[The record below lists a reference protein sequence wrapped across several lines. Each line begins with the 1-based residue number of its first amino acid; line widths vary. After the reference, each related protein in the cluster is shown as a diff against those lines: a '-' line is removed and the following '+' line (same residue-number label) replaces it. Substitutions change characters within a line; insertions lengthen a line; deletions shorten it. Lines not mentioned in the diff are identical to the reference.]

1 MKKTVTRLSGLL
13 LFVFAASVISD
24 DISSH
29 LPSGCI
35 HSGVYYQEKTLEGM
49 AKPLQTRG
57 DYIFH
62 CEQGLIWHTASPVT
76 ETAIYRVAGDHWLL
90 DADGSTARLDS
101 RLHKSLGNLL
111 NRLVG
116 GDAEWLQ
123 RNFDAETDS
132 TGLGLRPKQRGMRR
146 AIERIHIRREP
157 PLATIVM
164 WHTDGEVTRIAISDI
179 RTQESLDSTQCEAAR
194 PGQKMACYLLFQ

>member
-1 MKKTVTRLSGLL
+1 MTTIKACLLGLFLSS
-13 LFVFAASVISD
+13 FASIVMGESVA
-24 DISSH
+24 SH

-35 HSGVYYQEKTLEGM
+35 HSGVYYQEKTVEGM
-49 AKPLQTRG
+49 ARPLQTQG

-76 ETAIYRVAGDHWLL
+76 ETAVYRTAGDHWLL
-90 DADGSTARLDS
+90 DAGGSAARLDS

-116 GDAEWLQ
+116 GDETWLERYFQ
-123 RNFDAETDS
+123 IEADEI
-132 TGLGLRPKQRGMRR
+132 GLELRPRQSGMRR
-146 AIERIHIRREP
+146 AIKRIHIRREAQ
-157 PLATIVM
+157 LATIVM
-164 WHTDGEVTRIAISDI
+164 WHANGEVTRLVISDS
-179 RTQESLDSTQCEAAR
+179 RELESLDAAQCEASR

>member
-1 MKKTVTRLSGLL
+1 MKKPITRLSGLL
-13 LFVFAASVISD
+13 LFAFAASAVGD

-76 ETAIYRVAGDHWLL
+76 ETAIYRATGDHWLL

-116 GDAEWLQ
+116 GDATWLQ
-123 RNFDAETDS
+123 RYFKAEADS
-132 TGLGLRPKQRGMRR
+132 AGLELRPRQSGMRR
-146 AIERIHIRREP
+146 AIERIHIRREAE
-157 PLATIVM
+157 LATIVM
-164 WHTDGEVTRIAISDI
+164 WHSDGEVTRIVISDSHV
-179 RTQESLDSTQCEAAR
+179 QETLDATQCEAAR